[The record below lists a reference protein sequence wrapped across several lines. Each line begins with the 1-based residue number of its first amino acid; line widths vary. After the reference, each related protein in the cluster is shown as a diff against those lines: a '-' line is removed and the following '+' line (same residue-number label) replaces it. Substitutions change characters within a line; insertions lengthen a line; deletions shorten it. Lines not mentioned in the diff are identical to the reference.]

1 MVGHCFYRTQMCD
14 ELSGTYVATCDQE
27 IYDYITSIG
36 GNAVMTANTH
46 ERASDRT
53 AEAMLKI
60 ESDLG
65 EKVDIVV
72 MVQGDEPLVTP
83 SMISKSIEPFSD
95 VSVNVVNLMA
105 KMGGIEDFE
114 DPNEIK
120 VVVNASNN
128 AIYFSRSPIP
138 SQTRGVS
145 DSPMYKQVCIIPYR
159 RDYLIEFNSMA
170 ETALERS
177 ESIDMLRIVEND
189 GVVRMVEIDTVSYSV
204 DTESRRLFVESIME
218 NDDLRHL
225 YD

>member
-36 GNAVMTANTH
+36 GNAVMTANSH

-60 ESDLG
+60 ESELG

-95 VSVNVVNLMA
+95 ISVNVVNLMA
-105 KMGGIEDFE
+105 KMDGIEDFE

-138 SQTRGVS
+138 SQTRGVL

-189 GVVRMVEIDTVSYSV
+189 GFVRMVEIDTVSYSV
-204 DTESRRLFVESIME
+204 DTESRRSFVESIME

-225 YD
+225 YG